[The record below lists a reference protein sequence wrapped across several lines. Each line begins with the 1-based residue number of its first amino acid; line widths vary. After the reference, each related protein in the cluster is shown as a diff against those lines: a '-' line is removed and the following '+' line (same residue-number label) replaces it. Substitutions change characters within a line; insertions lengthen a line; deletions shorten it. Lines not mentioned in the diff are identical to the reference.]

1 MNIILFLFCS
11 VGISL
16 FQALVSDHLILCRG
30 GGGGRVIKA
39 LIKDCF
45 KLQPFCPKN
54 QLSKN

>member
-30 GGGGRVIKA
+30 GGGGRVIEA
-39 LIKDCF
+39 L
-45 KLQPFCPKN
+45 N
-54 QLSKN
+54 

>member
-30 GGGGRVIKA
+30 GGGGGRVIEA
-39 LIKDCF
+39 L
-45 KLQPFCPKN
+45 N
-54 QLSKN
+54 